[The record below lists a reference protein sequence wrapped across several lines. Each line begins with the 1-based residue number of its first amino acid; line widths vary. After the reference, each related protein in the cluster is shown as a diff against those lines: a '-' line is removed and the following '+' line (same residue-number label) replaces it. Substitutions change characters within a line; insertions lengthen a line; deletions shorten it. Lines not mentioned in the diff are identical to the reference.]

1 MTDIAH
7 STPPR
12 SLADR
17 IESSDHALRTK
28 DLAALLGW
36 SQSALYALA
45 RSGRMGRAVIRNGG
59 KVRFD
64 PYWTAVWLRE
74 QVGVS

>member
-1 MTDIAH
+1 MTNIAH

-17 IESSDHALRTK
+17 IESIDHALRIK
-28 DLAALLGW
+28 DLADLLAW
-36 SQSALYALA
+36 SQSTLYDLA
-45 RSGRMGRAVIRNGG
+45 RSGRMGRAVIRCEG

-64 PYWTAVWLRE
+64 PYLTAQWLRRQE
-74 QVGVS
+74 GM

>member
-12 SLADR
+12 SLAER
-17 IESSDHALRTK
+17 IEGSHHAWRAK
-28 DLAALLGW
+28 DLAALLAW
-36 SQSALYALA
+36 SQSTLYDLA
-45 RSGRMGRAVIRNGG
+45 RSGRMGRAVIRCEG

-64 PYWTAVWLRE
+64 PYLTAQWLRRQE
-74 QVGVS
+74 GM